1 MRIRN
6 DAWQH
11 PLSRPVTPHP
21 NPTPPLE
28 HNPAATSPV
37 PGAGAMPWGTRNV
50 ALLDAFGKPSVF
62 ASGDCG
68 GKTVVAA

>member
-6 DAWQH
+6 DALQH
-11 PLSRPVTPHP
+11 PLRSPATLVP

-28 HNPAATSPV
+28 HDLAAPSPV
-37 PGAGAMPWGTRNV
+37 PSAGAMPWGTRNM
-50 ALLDAFGKPSVF
+50 ALQDAFGKPSVF